1 MENLIEFCKNNG
13 RRLIQISTVSV
24 AGEGSDGNPPMSR
37 VFCENDL
44 YIGQNIT
51 NEYIRTKFLAERA
64 VLEAVSNG
72 LDGKVI
78 RVGNLM
84 SRNSDGEFQINFI
97 TNGFYAVLEVIRQLE
112 NSQLAACMRLQNFH
126 QLIPPHLQF

>member
-1 MENLIEFCKNNG
+1 MP
-13 RRLIQISTVSV
+13 
-24 AGEGSDGNPPMSR
+24 GEGSDGVPPMSR
-37 VFCENDL
+37 VFNENDL

-64 VLEAVSNG
+64 VLEAVSSG

-97 TNGFYAVLEVIRQLE
+97 TNGFPAKPERI
-112 NSQLAACMRLQNFH
+112 
-126 QLIPPHLQF
+126 